1 MPVAA
6 SPSRTGGLAD
16 RVRADQDRQPPHPP
30 PATPSAS
37 GTPPR
42 DAAIQLSGASGDL
55 PGYIPRDLNER
66 LRAALDEGRFVLLVG
81 GSSVGKTRTL
91 YEALLARHHLPP
103 LPPHGLTPDPP
114 P

>member
-1 MPVAA
+1 MRRPPAGLGAWLAA
-6 SPSRTGGLAD
+6 FERTRTGS
-16 RVRADQDRQPPHPP
+16 PP
-30 PATPSAS
+30 PAT
-37 GTPPR
+37 R
-42 DAAIQLSGASGDL
+42 DASPRRLGVHAALQLSRASGDL
-55 PGYIPRDLNER
+55 PGYIPRDLDER
-66 LRAALDEGRFVLLVG
+66 LRAALDGGRFVLLVG